1 MQIENSL
8 WAEKYRPLSLDD
20 YVGNESFVEKI
31 KYWISIDDIP
41 HIILHSPQPG
51 TGKTSAAKIIA
62 NALDADMIYINA
74 SDENSVDVVRDK
86 IKTFAYTMGFKRWK
100 IIILDEAARLSPQ
113 AQEAL
118 LNIMETFSK
127 HTRFIFTCNAVEK
140 LVAPLKSRS
149 SIFGIIPPTKQLIA
163 KRIVHILKSEN
174 VEFQKEDIAEII
186 HKYYPDQ
193 RSIINTCQSNTMN
206 GKMILDKA
214 QLTES
219 GYLDKIL
226 ECLTSV
232 KDPKQ
237 TFQDIRQII
246 ADSRVRT
253 FDDLY
258 HYLYENLDKFA
269 PDGKKATTILHIAES
284 SYRSTFVIDKEIE
297 VMALFVNLI
306 RDLA

>member
-8 WAEKYRPLSLDD
+8 WAERYRPKSLDE
-20 YVGNESFVEKI
+20 YVGNEPFVEKM
-31 KYWISIDDIP
+31 KYWISKDDIP
-41 HIILHSPQPG
+41 HIILHSPEPG

-62 NALDADMIYINA
+62 NALDADMMYINA

-86 IKTFAYTMGFKRWK
+86 IKTFAYSTGFKRWK
-100 IIILDEAARLSPQ
+100 IIILDEAARFSPQ

-127 HTRFIFTCNAVEK
+127 NTRFIFTCNAVEK
-140 LVAPLKSRS
+140 LVPPLKSRS

-163 KRIVHILKSEN
+163 KRVVHILKSEG

-206 GKMILDKA
+206 GKMILDKS
-214 QLTES
+214 QLIVS
-219 GYLDKIL
+219 GYMTKIL
-226 ECLTSV
+226 EELKSF
-232 KDPKQ
+232 KDAKSSFQ
-237 TFQDIRQII
+237 TIRQII

-258 HYLYENLDKFA
+258 RFLYDNLELFV
-269 PDGKKATTILHIAES
+269 PDGKRAMAILQIAES
-284 SYRSTFVIDKEIE
+284 QYRAAFAVDKEIE
-297 VMALFVNLI
+297 AMALFVNLI
-306 RDLA
+306 KILA